1 MAAFHSML
9 HQACNLPFS
18 RENFKKEVAYNKE
31 TAELNVY
38 TETTIDGLMSK
49 HFFKRKIKE
58 VTTLS
63 PIRQKG

>member
-49 HFFKRKIKE
+49 HLFKRKIKE